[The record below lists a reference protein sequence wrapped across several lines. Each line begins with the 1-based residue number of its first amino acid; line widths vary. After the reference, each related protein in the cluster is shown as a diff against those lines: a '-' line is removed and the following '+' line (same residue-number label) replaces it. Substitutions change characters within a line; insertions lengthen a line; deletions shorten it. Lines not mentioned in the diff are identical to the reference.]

1 MVDDAALQ
9 RMALTAYESGTDG
22 SRWHALMDELL
33 AAVNATGAVLYAPR
47 SGDPSTVFGPSR
59 DCDAAARLALA
70 ALPPSPWERY
80 TAQLPLPL
88 HAGECLFGNRVVRP
102 RDVAEYHARVDPR
115 WRYDAMLCLIVEG
128 DGAPHGVPRTHLMAS
143 RAPGRPGFTDDDLR
157 VLKALHAP
165 LRRALHVYWGFE
177 HLRRLERGPQD
188 AYDALPNPVLV
199 LHGDGT
205 IAHANPAAEALL
217 RRGTMLRA
225 EWGRLVKAGQ
235 YRVHEVSALATS
247 AAAGV
252 VQNVGLWVN
261 GSEPFETA
269 TLQLTKL
276 QPGSAM
282 DDRWPGARVLAT
294 LHIDGHEH
302 ANRLDALAQRH
313 GFTRTEREILV
324 QLAKGATPRQAAER
338 QGIRES
344 TVRTHIRHLLEKT
357 GSRRILDL
365 ILTLGPGADCAS
377 SH

>member
-9 RMALTAYESGTDG
+9 CMALTAYESATDG

-59 DCDAAARLALA
+59 DCDAAARLALTG
-70 ALPPSPWERY
+70 LPPSPWERY

-143 RAPGRPGFTDDDLR
+143 RVPGRPGFTDHDLR

-217 RRGTMLRA
+217 RRGTMLCA

-252 VQNVGLWVN
+252 AQNVGLWVN

-294 LHIDGHEH
+294 LQIDGHEH

-313 GFTRTEREILV
+313 GFTRTEREILL
-324 QLAKGATPRQAAER
+324 QLAEGATPRQAAER
-338 QGIRES
+338 HGVRES

-357 GSRRILDL
+357 GSRRMVDL
-365 ILTLGPGADCAS
+365 IRTLGPGADCAS